1 METKET
7 DLSKCKGVRCCSE
20 FKSSRIF
27 PALASILQT
36 ANAADLTQ
44 WNSDFQ
50 DPPPLSLARSSFCHA
65 TPPRIVNCIGAAK
78 SFPLKSFFFFFFS
91 SVGVQLLWQNTTF
104 YRIWWCLYCKHS
116 ETCWCRCCDFSLDK
130 VDNVAKFM
138 TAMEYVGVGGF
149 FWGLMRSYVTFLG
162 VACNCFSEC
171 C

>member
-78 SFPLKSFFFFFFS
+78 SFPLKSFFFFFFPAWGFS
-91 SVGVQLLWQNTTF
+91 FCGRIPPFTVYDDVFTVNTVKRVDVGVVISHWIRSIMWQNLWHT
-104 YRIWWCLYCKHS
+104 
-116 ETCWCRCCDFSLDK
+116 
-130 VDNVAKFM
+130 
-138 TAMEYVGVGGF
+138 YVGVGVF